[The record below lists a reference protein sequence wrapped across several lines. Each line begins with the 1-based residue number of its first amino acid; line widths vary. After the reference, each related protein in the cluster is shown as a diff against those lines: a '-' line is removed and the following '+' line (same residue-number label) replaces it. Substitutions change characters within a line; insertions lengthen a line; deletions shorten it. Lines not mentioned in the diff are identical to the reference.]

1 MICHICGMIAVCV
14 SSWCH
19 LILFHCIIPKKKIYR
34 SVTFSWFLNCSF
46 LLSLLLLCHFF
57 LVAIHMK
64 VKVEKR
70 RLQFFSILRM
80 NKNRSIDRSIE
91 RSQESKRIGGK
102 KSVYGCNYILQ
113 QFFFHSHLEFLFDSK
128 TKFFFVKIQFSKFHR
143 HFMCGD
149 SATINQSINQS
160 KWKS

>member
-19 LILFHCIIPKKKIYR
+19 LILFHCIIPKKKYIDR
-34 SVTFSWFLNCSF
+34 WHFHDFWIVVFCCRCCCCVT
-46 LLSLLLLCHFF
+46 FF

-128 TKFFFVKIQFSKFHR
+128 KKFFFFCENPIFKISPTLYVR
-143 HFMCGD
+143 G
-149 SATINQSINQS
+149 
-160 KWKS
+160 